1 MRVVYPEIGGRKES
15 IEINGAGVIYILEE
29 MCPPKVK
36 KVNTEYAALVRLGS
50 VCIFR
55 VNIGEQPKL
64 IEGSMLVQIEK
75 GSLKIGFVDIYDE
88 NIENSICEV
97 IREFWHIVSEDANA
111 ECSVVNSPL
120 KKTINF

>member
-15 IEINGAGVIYILEE
+15 IKINGAGVIYILEE

-36 KVNTEYAALVRLGS
+36 KANTEYAVVIRLGS

-55 VNIGEQPKL
+55 VNIGEQPRL

-75 GSLKIGFVDIYDE
+75 GSLKIGFVDIHDE
-88 NIENSICEV
+88 KIENSICEV
-97 IREFWHIVSEDANA
+97 IRGFWHIVSEDANA
-111 ECSVVNSPL
+111 ECAVVHSPRKRISSL
-120 KKTINF
+120 